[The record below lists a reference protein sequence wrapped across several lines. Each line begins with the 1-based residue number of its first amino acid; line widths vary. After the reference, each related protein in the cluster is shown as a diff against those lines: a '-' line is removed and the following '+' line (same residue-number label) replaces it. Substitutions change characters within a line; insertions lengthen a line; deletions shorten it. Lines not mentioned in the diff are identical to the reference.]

1 MRQGWRWVASDGAR
15 RCESMVETTAV
26 LPGGGGGGDA

>member
-1 MRQGWRWVASDGAR
+1 MRQGWRWVASDVALGGV
-15 RCESMVETTAV
+15 SMVETTAV